1 MKTGLKD
8 CHRRTRYDVTINENP
23 IRPIRSSILL
33 NKNIPFASNFRC
45 MILLLWLLASPACC
59 NDVIGNVTSSGKLL
73 SVMVGSK
80 SILSRAG
87 LFKPMHI
94 KRANGILPTV
104 ITPTFNP
111 YSGVYNNRRFSYR
124 QATLAR
130 YSDAASNFLRTR
142 IFSIFGRNLSNKTIQ
157 LAGSYLPYMGRVQV
171 SIREQRW
178 GTICGDQWD
187 ARDATVA
194 CRELGFAVGGVIARP
209 RMEFGR
215 DTGPVVLT
223 QVKCRGDESKL
234 SECQSTRWDGHNSL
248 ECGSKLTAAG
258 VVCGCPIDV
267 SPNVHTRCFIYTSF
281 PNDSMYCMYSCME
294 GEVLVG
300 SGRRR
305 CGAEQT
311 WSGTRPYCVPT
322 IPESRRHLCQI
333 SAGNR
338 LPCLRQ
344 NLLEA
349 PEAWNSPSS
358 VASMPANA
366 ERCIQIGCCFKLNTN
381 VNSTQCF
388 LPADSPC
395 SLKPCRNGGSCQD
408 YLGGSGYSCTCVLPY
423 AGRNC
428 EYRRSWGCGVSTTT
442 QDLRTVRPQLR
453 IVGGRSTNVG
463 SWPWVVQLRDNDEY
477 FCVGTLISPQWVA
490 TAAHCMKEK
499 GITSGR
505 QNGTKW
511 TILVGQYNLTG
522 FDNSSQ
528 TIGFYSVTMH
538 NYTNIDIPRNDIAL
552 IKLNHPVAMG
562 NQSGV
567 ICLPGW
573 RGENPETGTKCWVAG
588 WGRNTPVTDEE
599 APTLHHADIPIISN
613 SRCRRYNDRRR
624 DYSNI
629 PDDVICAGYDAGGV
643 DACKGDSGGPLMCV
657 RSDDTWYLAGVVS
670 WGYGCAQPNTPGVY
684 TRVSHYLNWIYNT
697 LQLI

>member
-23 IRPIRSSILL
+23 AHPIRGSKLL
-33 NKNIPFASNFRC
+33 NKNILFTSNFRC

-59 NDVIGNVTSSGKLL
+59 NDVIGNVTSSGRLL
-73 SVMVGSK
+73 SVMVGNK

-94 KRANGILPTV
+94 KRVNGILPTV

-124 QATLAR
+124 QATSSR

-142 IFSIFGRNLSNKTIQ
+142 IFSIFGRNFSNKSIQ

-187 ARDATVA
+187 AKDATVA

-234 SECQSTRWDGHNSL
+234 SECRSTRWDGHNSL

-267 SPNVHTRCFIYTSF
+267 PPNVHTRCFIYTSF
-281 PNDSMYCMYSCME
+281 PNDSMYCMYSCKA

-300 SGRRR
+300 SRRRR

-322 IPESRRHLCQI
+322 
-333 SAGNR
+333 
-338 LPCLRQ
+338 
-344 NLLEA
+344 
-349 PEAWNSPSS
+349 
-358 VASMPANA
+358 
-366 ERCIQIGCCFKLNTN
+366 
-381 VNSTQCF
+381 
-388 LPADSPC
+388 DSPC
-395 SLKPCRNGGSCQD
+395 SLRPCRNGGSCQD

-453 IVGGRSTNVG
+453 IVGGRNTNVG
-463 SWPWVVQLRDNDEY
+463 SWPWVVQLRDNDEH
-477 FCVGTLISPQWVA
+477 FCVGTLIAPQWVA

-505 QNGTKW
+505 QNDTKW
-511 TILVGQYNLTG
+511 SILVGQHSLTG

-552 IKLNHPVAMG
+552 IKLNHPVVMG

-573 RGENPETGTKCWVAG
+573 RGENPEPGTKCWVAG

-599 APTLHHADIPIISN
+599 APTLHHADIPILSN

-643 DACKGDSGGPLMCV
+643 DACKGDSGGPLMCL

-697 LQLI
+697 LQLV